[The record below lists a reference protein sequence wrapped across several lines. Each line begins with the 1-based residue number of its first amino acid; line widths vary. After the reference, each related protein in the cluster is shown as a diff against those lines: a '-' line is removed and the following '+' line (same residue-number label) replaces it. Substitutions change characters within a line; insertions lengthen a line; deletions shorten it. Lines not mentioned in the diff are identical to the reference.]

1 MLSSL
6 VMEHPGGCRC
16 FWFHQYCPMWVD
28 ALLAFGGKAQGGQE
42 LLTLEGYSG
51 LGKGI
56 LPSSA
61 SLDLFARNQ
70 GAQGLA
76 GSRRA
81 FLQSSSHGQF
91 WALGP

>member
-1 MLSSL
+1 MLSPL
-6 VMEHPGGCRC
+6 VMEHSGGCRC

-28 ALLAFGGKAQGGQE
+28 ALLAFGGKTQGGQE
-42 LLTLEGYSG
+42 SLTLEGYSEQD
-51 LGKGI
+51 KGI

-61 SLDLFARNQ
+61 SFDLFARNQ

-81 FLQSSSHGQF
+81 LLQSSSHVQF
-91 WALGP
+91 WALSP